1 MSEKKAYPL
10 RINAEILA
18 ATQRWADDELRSLNA
33 QIEYVL
39 RDALRKAGRMKS
51 PASADPAEATSNGES
66 E

>member
-10 RINAEILA
+10 RINADVLA
-18 ATQRWADDELRSLNA
+18 SMQHWADDELRSLNA

-39 RDALRKAGRMKS
+39 RDALRRAKRIKPTA
-51 PASADPAEATSNGES
+51 PAPEEK